1 MRAWPLTALLL
12 ASSARAGVI
21 AKVPGDLVAPL
32 STASPLPI
40 FQTLSPL
47 LPSGPL
53 GDGSRG
59 QLAAYLDA
67 GDYGRV
73 QTYFRNRLM
82 PAYIE
87 AQPIG
92 VRALAKVAPNSTRF
106 REGTELGRVTA
117 AFQTLERPDSPPVAA
132 LNEQLKGL
140 GDVDDPAE
148 MGEGLDKLFDGL
160 RRRRESGEISELYAR
175 FVLGEAAK
183 PVNASGLDSE
193 RKKAFHARLGAEMK
207 RYSSV
212 PPQLSGALR

>member
-1 MRAWPLTALLL
+1 MSAWPLAALLL

-21 AKVPGDLVAPL
+21 AKIPGDLVAPL
-32 STASPLPI
+32 STAAPAPL

-47 LPSGPL
+47 LPAGPL

-73 QTYFRNRLM
+73 QTYFRNRLL
-82 PAYIE
+82 PAFVE

-132 LNEQLKGL
+132 LNAQLVGL
-140 GDVDDPAE
+140 GDAENPAE
-148 MGEGLDKLFDGL
+148 MGEGLDALFDGI
-160 RRRRESGEISELYAR
+160 RRRREAGEISELYAR

-183 PVNASGLDSE
+183 PVNGSALDTE
-193 RKKAFHARLGAEMK
+193 KKKAAHARLGAEMK
-207 RYSSV
+207 RYSST
-212 PPQLSGALR
+212 PPNLSGALR

>member
-1 MRAWPLTALLL
+1 MNAWPLAALLL
-12 ASSARAGVI
+12 ASSARAGAI

-32 STASPLPI
+32 STAPLPL

-47 LPSGPL
+47 LPAGPL

-59 QLAAYLDA
+59 QLAAYIDA

-73 QTYFRNRLM
+73 QTYFRNRLL
-82 PAYIE
+82 PAFIE
-87 AQPIG
+87 AQPVT
-92 VRALAKVAPNSTRF
+92 VRALGKIAPNSARF

-132 LNEQLKGL
+132 LNAQLLGL
-140 GDVDDPAE
+140 GDAEDPAG
-148 MGEGLDKLFDGL
+148 MGSALDALFDGL
-160 RRRRESGEISELYAR
+160 RRRREAGEISELYAR

-183 PVNASGLDSE
+183 PVNGSGLDAQ

-207 RYSSV
+207 SYSST
-212 PPQLSGALR
+212 PPNLSGALR